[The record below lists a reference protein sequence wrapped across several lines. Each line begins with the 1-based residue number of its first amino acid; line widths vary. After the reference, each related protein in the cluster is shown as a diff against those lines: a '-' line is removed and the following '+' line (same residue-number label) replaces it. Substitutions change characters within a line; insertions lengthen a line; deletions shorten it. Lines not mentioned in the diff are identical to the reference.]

1 MFYAAALTNTTL
13 GISHGRLLVGLS
25 IVNFPSN
32 VTSFDCKE
40 ESVNVFAYYFF
51 FITIYL
57 LYSTVVSRNKIP
69 WLYVSL
75 FTKLVTQVCE

>member
-32 VTSFDCKE
+32 VTSFGCKE
-40 ESVNVFAYYFF
+40 ESVNVLRIIFSLSQYTCY
-51 FITIYL
+51 TVQ
-57 LYSTVVSRNKIP
+57 LYQGIKFLGCMYPYSPS
-69 WLYVSL
+69 
-75 FTKLVTQVCE
+75 